1 MGFNADLAF
10 GQVYQ
15 EIAKTLI
22 LEDEHVVEEPSGCFK
37 PYDFRT
43 NNFKYEVKSDR
54 NAHRYAYRS
63 MFIEYE
69 CNGKKS
75 GINATEADFWYY
87 FMVKPG
93 GGHICYEIPI
103 ATLKEKCINTRS
115 ISGGDGGKV
124 KGYIVPV
131 EGLDYCLID

>member
-10 GQVYQ
+10 GKKYQ
-15 EIAKTLI
+15 EIAKGLI
-22 LEDEHVVEEPSGCFK
+22 LHDEHVVEEPPGCFK

-43 NNFKYEVKSDR
+43 NSFKYEVKSDR
-54 NAHRYAYRS
+54 NAYRYAYKS

-87 FMVKPG
+87 FMVKPDG
-93 GGHICYEIPI
+93 GYICYEIPI
-103 ATLKEKCINTRS
+103 EILKEKCINTRS
-115 ISGGDGGKV
+115 ISGGDGGRV
-124 KGYIVPV
+124 RGYIVPIL
-131 EGLDYCLID
+131 GLDHCLID